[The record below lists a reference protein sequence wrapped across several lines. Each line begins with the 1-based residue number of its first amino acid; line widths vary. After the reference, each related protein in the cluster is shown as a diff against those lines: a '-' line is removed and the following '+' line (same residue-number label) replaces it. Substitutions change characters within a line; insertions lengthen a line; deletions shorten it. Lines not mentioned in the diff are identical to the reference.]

1 MNMANTNKP
10 SKLRKAL
17 DNIADRLLTIIS
29 IVLGM
34 FLLGFII
41 MLLWNF
47 VCPDIFGLPVITY
60 WQGCAIGLLARI
72 LFGFD

>member
-1 MNMANTNKP
+1 MTNSNKP
-10 SKLRKAL
+10 SKLKKAL
-17 DNIADRLLTIIS
+17 DNISDKLVS
-29 IVLGM
+29 IVSIALGM

-47 VCPDIFGLPVITY
+47 VCPDVFNLPVITY

>member
-1 MNMANTNKP
+1 MTNSNKP
-10 SKLRKAL
+10 SKLKKAL
-17 DNIADRLLTIIS
+17 DTVSDRLVS
-29 IVLGM
+29 IVSIALGM

-47 VCPDIFGLPVITY
+47 VCPDVFNLPAITY

>member
-1 MNMANTNKP
+1 MTNSNKS
-10 SKLRKAL
+10 SKLKKAL
-17 DNIADRLLTIIS
+17 DTVSDRLVS
-29 IVLGM
+29 IVSIALGM

-47 VCPDIFGLPVITY
+47 VCPDVFNLPAITY

>member
-1 MNMANTNKP
+1 MTNSNKP
-10 SKLRKAL
+10 GKLKKAL
-17 DNIADRLLTIIS
+17 DTVSDRLVS
-29 IVLGM
+29 IVSIALGM

-47 VCPDIFGLPVITY
+47 VCPDVFNLPATTY